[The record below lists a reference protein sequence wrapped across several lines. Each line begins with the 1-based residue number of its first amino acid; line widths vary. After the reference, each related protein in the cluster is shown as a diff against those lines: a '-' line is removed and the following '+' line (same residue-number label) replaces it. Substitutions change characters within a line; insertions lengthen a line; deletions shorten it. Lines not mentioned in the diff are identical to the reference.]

1 MGIAKLGKQIKEH
14 KVFVIVPIV
23 ILIIVVLA
31 RTFIWRDYT
40 KEQIEMAIYLKDKY
54 GGQEFVVGKPVRE
67 GAMFAIEGYLVAIAY
82 PANNSKIK
90 FRVIHS
96 SSARYDEYAGAVWS
110 DEESKRLKSEIYRL
124 FGGGTDYT
132 VEIKSA
138 LELQNAQV
146 NFHGKIIAL
155 DDIAKIYGKQIPY
168 GLTIKRLKKN
178 LSDDEKEDIINKL
191 IELSASLPDK
201 TDTTVTY
208 ISETSEKREYG
219 LAVPLDNLRK
229 LSNRQDKINL
239 FSEWRIGG
247 LQDYDLR
254 QDGFN

>member
-1 MGIAKLGKQIKEH
+1 MGVAKLGKQIKEH
-14 KVFVIVPIV
+14 KVFVIVPVI
-23 ILIIVVLA
+23 ILIVVVLA
-31 RTFIWRDYT
+31 RTFIWRDYA

-110 DEESKRLKSEIYRL
+110 DEESKRLKPEIYRL

-138 LELQNAQV
+138 LEFQNAQV
-146 NFHGKIIAL
+146 NFGGKIIAL

-168 GLTIKRLKKN
+168 GLAIKRLKKN
-178 LSDDEKEDIINKL
+178 LSDDEKEDIVNKL

-219 LAVPLDNLRK
+219 LTVPLDNLRK

-239 FSEWRIGG
+239 FSEWKVGG

>member
-14 KVFVIVPIV
+14 KVFVVVPMV

-90 FRVIHS
+90 FRVMHS

-110 DEESKRLKSEIYRL
+110 DEESKRLKPEIYRL

-146 NFHGKIIAL
+146 NFGGKIIAL
-155 DDIAKIYGKQIPY
+155 DDMAKIYGKQIPY
-168 GLTIKRLKKN
+168 GLAIKRLKKN
-178 LSDDEKEDIINKL
+178 LSDDEKEDIVNKL

-219 LAVPLDNLRK
+219 LTVPLDNLRK

-247 LQDYDLR
+247 LQDHDLR

>member
-23 ILIIVVLA
+23 ILIVVVLA

-40 KEQIEMAIYLKDKY
+40 NERVEMAIYLKDKY

-96 SSARYDEYAGAVWS
+96 SSARYDGYAGAVWS
-110 DEESKRLKSEIYRL
+110 DEESKRLKPEIYRL
-124 FGGGTDYT
+124 FGNGTDYT
-132 VEIKSA
+132 VEVQSSMSLHTMNIDIR
-138 LELQNAQV
+138 
-146 NFHGKIIAL
+146 GKIPTFNDAV
-155 DDIAKIYGKQIPY
+155 KKYGKQIPY

-178 LSDDEKEDIINKL
+178 LSDDEKEDIVNKL
-191 IELSASLPDK
+191 IEISSLLPDE
-201 TDTTVTY
+201 TDTTITY
-208 ISETSEKREYG
+208 ISEASEKREYG
-219 LAVPLDNLRK
+219 LIESPDDLRK
-229 LSNRQDKINL
+229 LNSREDKVKK
-239 FSEWRIGG
+239 FREWEIG
-247 LQDYDLR
+247 L
-254 QDGFN
+254 